1 MLSCCIHSAHLN
13 KPCHSPPRDCAS
25 RPPVFF
31 KYRDRR
37 QRCRI
42 FYTYKVCITNS
53 FDIQFDKSKNA
64 ANNFKH
70 RGVSLSETEVLFYES
85 ERCRYLEA

>member
-1 MLSCCIHSAHLN
+1 MFPCCIHSAHLN
-13 KPCHSPPRDCAS
+13 KPCNSPPRDCAF
-25 RPPVFF
+25 RLPVFF
-31 KYRDRR
+31 KHGDRR

-70 RGVSLSETEVLFYES
+70 RGVSLSETEVVFYDS
-85 ERCRYLEA
+85 ERRRYLEP